1 MLNEMGN
8 EQFINIL
15 NTKPELILSFLMI
28 LLVPFVMFPMAVV
41 SRIVTRNSR
50 RKFLKEI
57 LENPAVQE
65 RLKDPNIDFQK
76 FIEEIIKQPSPSIQE
91 NSAKSSGKIGFFEK
105 INQDITWDVSGI
117 IGLIVTILLMIMVV
131 SGKTDIPREIL
142 AGWTTILGFYF
153 GKATK

>member
-1 MLNEMGN
+1 MEN

-28 LLVPFVMFPMAVV
+28 LLFPFVMFPMAVV